1 MTMSIVNSIAI
12 AVRDAG
18 GRALIVGGWVR
29 DKLLGLPESSNV
41 DLEVF
46 GVPGDLLRTLL
57 ETFGRVEA
65 VGESFQVYKIG
76 EVDVSL
82 PRRDSKA
89 GRGHRGFV
97 VTGDPD
103 MSIAEA
109 ARRRD
114 FTVNAISWDPLTD
127 EYFDPFDGRADLERR
142 LLRVVDPLTFG
153 DDSLR
158 VLRAVQFAARF
169 EFALEPA
176 TAALCRDIP
185 LDDLPPE
192 RVWGEF
198 EKLLFAPKPS
208 VGFAVAM
215 ELGVI
220 AKLFPELQALSG
232 CLQEPE
238 WHPEGDVWVH
248 NLQVVDRARTRI
260 DDLPRPQQ
268 LAVMLGAVCHDLG
281 KPATT
286 RFLDGRIRSLDHEEQ
301 GVAPAGAFLDRLNVN
316 AFDGYDVRRQVLGIT
331 AQHLKPGS
339 WFKVRDQVGDGAFRR
354 LAHKVDLELLARVA
368 KSDCEGRQPGQF
380 DCTAMDWFLER
391 ARALGVQ
398 HRPPEPIL
406 LGRHLLALG
415 LTPGPRVG
423 EILKA
428 IYEQQMDGTV
438 TNLDEAIAA
447 ARRALS
453 PKP

>member
-1 MTMSIVNSIAI
+1 MAMSTVTSIAT
-12 AVRDAG
+12 AVRAAG

-29 DKLLGLPESSNV
+29 DQLLGLPESADV

-46 GVPGDLLRTLL
+46 GVAADRLRALL
-57 ETFGRVEA
+57 ESFGRVEA

-76 EVDVSL
+76 DVDVSL

-114 FTVNAISWDPLTD
+114 FTINAISWDPLTR
-127 EYFDPFDGRADLERR
+127 EHFDPFDGRRDLERR
-142 LLRVVDPLTFG
+142 LLRVVDPLTFA

-158 VLRAVQFAARF
+158 VLRGVQFAARF
-169 EFALEPA
+169 GLAVDES
-176 TAALCRDIP
+176 TAALCRSIA

-198 EKLLFAPKPS
+198 EKLLFAPQPS
-208 VGFAVAM
+208 IGFAVAM
-215 ELGVI
+215 DLGVVS
-220 AKLFPELQALSG
+220 KLFPELQALAG
-232 CLQEPE
+232 CPQEPE

-248 NLQVVDRARTRI
+248 NLQVIDRARTRI

-268 LAVMLGAVCHDLG
+268 IAVMLGAVCHDLG

-286 RFLDGRIRSLDHEEQ
+286 KFLDGRIRSLDHEEQ

-316 AFDGYDVRRQVLGIT
+316 AFDGYDVRKQVLGIT
-331 AQHLKPGS
+331 AQHLKPGA
-339 WFKVRDQVGDGAFRR
+339 WFKVRDEVGDGAFRR

-368 KSDCEGRQPGQF
+368 KSDCEGRQPGRF

-415 LTPGPRVG
+415 LKPGPRIG
-423 EILKA
+423 EILKT
-428 IYEQQMDGTV
+428 IYEQQMDGVV
-438 TNLDEAIAA
+438 TNLDDAIAA
-447 ARRALS
+447 ARDLVGQA
-453 PKP
+453 